1 MLQSVAHPVA
11 YEAATLAN
19 HSFTASI
26 LGEKNK
32 YNQPTKSEQRNLAGS
47 RIADAHPPLQLR
59 PSLHSSTL

>member
-26 LGEKNK
+26 LGEKK
-32 YNQPTKSEQRNLAGS
+32 QIQPTHEKR
-47 RIADAHPPLQLR
+47 
-59 PSLHSSTL
+59 TT